1 VPDSEDQPHRPA
13 QFAAAL
19 DAIRHATPRA
29 ELIVTEISAPGNL
42 APYSV
47 ALSADVTPVRHGSD
61 SDFGTG
67 RFILLYDPDE
77 PESWGGPFR
86 VVCFAQAPLETD
98 IGVDPFLAEVA
109 WAWLVDALDARGARY
124 TAASGT
130 ATKILSSGFG
140 ELAHQ
145 GDGAQIELRASWS
158 PLDNDLGAHVEGW
171 GELLCMLAGLPP
183 TGDLPTLHRR
193 SHPSGSNPGSTYD
206 GGTNNGGT
214 SHGSTNRSS
223 THQGSEHHAGAHEAG
238 SHRSGT
244 HQAGT
249 PHDVT
254 EPRDARHDEAY
265 GTGGI
270 SVGPLDS
277 IGPSSASM
285 RRSGPGLP
293 TLGVTATGLDS
304 GGMETVGV
312 DTAGPDPLGTLG
324 AGRET
329 VGMNA
334 VGLNSVGSNAVGIGA
349 AGIDAV
355 GVNAVGVNAVGVNA
369 VGVNSVGL
377 STAGS
382 PAGAPTMAVADLSAR
397 RAARG

>member
-1 VPDSEDQPHRPA
+1 VPDTEDEPHRPA

-19 DAIRHATPRA
+19 DAIRHSRPRA
-29 ELIVTEISAPGNL
+29 ELVITEISAPGNL
-42 APYSV
+42 APYAV

-109 WAWLVDALDARGARY
+109 WAWLVDALDTRGAEY

-158 PLDNDLGAHVEGW
+158 PLNNDLAAHVEGW

-183 TGDLPTLHRR
+183 VGEPPARGP
-193 SHPSGSNPGSTYD
+193 HP
-206 GGTNNGGT
+206 
-214 SHGSTNRSS
+214 
-223 THQGSEHHAGAHEAG
+223 
-238 SHRSGT
+238 
-244 HQAGT
+244 AGT
-249 PHDVT
+249 DT
-254 EPRDARHDEAY
+254 RDHRADPDE
-265 GTGGI
+265 GI
-270 SVGPLDS
+270 ALGPIDR
-277 IGPSSASM
+277 IGPSSAKG
-285 RRSGPGLP
+285 RRSGPGLH
-293 TLGVTATGLDS
+293 TLGVVDTGLDTGS
-304 GGMETVGV
+304 HDMAGGNV
-312 DTAGPDPLGTLG
+312 AGPDTRGAHS

-329 VGMNA
+329 PGMNA
-334 VGLNSVGSNAVGIGA
+334 MARDTDGADAGGPASGANILGNAGGPGLPALSQSGTGSFVSQPTGGI
-349 AGIDAV
+349 
-355 GVNAVGVNAVGVNA
+355 
-369 VGVNSVGL
+369 
-377 STAGS
+377 
-382 PAGAPTMAVADLSAR
+382 ADLSAR